1 MELQLQGNI
10 AVKALPIRLLALCTV
25 VREGS
30 VRLWP
35 SIADGAHA
43 ALHNTRRLTA
53 LSRGGIGR
61 LQRTARQGTI
71 GGEELASQVSTKGSR
86 VCRNHIARRK

>member
-35 SIADGAHA
+35 SIADGAHV

-53 LSRGGIGR
+53 LSRRRYWALATHRAAGDNWR
-61 LQRTARQGTI
+61 
-71 GGEELASQVSTKGSR
+71 EELASQVSTKGSR